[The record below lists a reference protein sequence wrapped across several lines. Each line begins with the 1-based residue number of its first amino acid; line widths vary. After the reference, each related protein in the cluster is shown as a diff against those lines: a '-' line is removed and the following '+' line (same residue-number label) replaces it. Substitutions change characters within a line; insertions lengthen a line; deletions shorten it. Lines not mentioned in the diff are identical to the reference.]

1 VAGRPAAW
9 AVAAAAKAFSSEVDA
24 GSREENA
31 SRQKTGASVLM
42 QSEPMLQATNEIGAS
57 EAACADVQIDRCEIE
72 LARAEPDAGAEEF
85 LRIESR
91 IGRP

>member
-1 VAGRPAAW
+1 
-9 AVAAAAKAFSSEVDA
+9 
-24 GSREENA
+24 
-31 SRQKTGASVLM
+31 M